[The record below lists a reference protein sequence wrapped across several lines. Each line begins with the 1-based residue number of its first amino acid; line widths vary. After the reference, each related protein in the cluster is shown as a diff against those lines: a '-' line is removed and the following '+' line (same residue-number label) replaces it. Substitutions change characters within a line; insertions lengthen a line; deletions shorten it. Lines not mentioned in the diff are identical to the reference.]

1 MSAPRLSVIMPVRD
15 AERHLAEAVESVL
28 GQRFADFELLVWD
41 DGSTD
46 GTLAMLRR
54 FAGRDARVKVASG
67 PPRGYAHALND
78 LLGRARGEYVARMDA
93 DDVCLPERF
102 GRQVEFLDRHRDVL
116 CVGTATDRID
126 DRGRWIGRRIPPLD
140 DAAIQEE
147 LLAGHNPIVHP
158 SVAMRADAARAV
170 GGYAVDLMPAEDLDL
185 WLRLGERGRLANL
198 PEVLLRY
205 RMHPNSVSERAQAAQ
220 LANKRRAAER
230 AWQRRGLPAR
240 ELNLPPWRALDDRR
254 SRADFL
260 QRYGWS
266 AFHLGEWRTAL
277 AYGLALVG
285 REPLRGEGWRL
296 AACAL
301 LKSPSPERRAAA
313 LGSD

>member
-1 MSAPRLSVIMPVRD
+1 VSTPRLSVIMPVRD
-15 AERHLAEAVESVL
+15 AQRHLAEAVESVL
-28 GQRFADFELLVWD
+28 RQRFADFEFLVWD

-46 GTLAMLRR
+46 ASLAMLRR
-54 FAGRDARVKVASG
+54 FAERDPRVKVASG
-67 PPRGYAHALND
+67 PPRGYAEALND
-78 LLGRARGEYVARMDA
+78 LLARAAGEYVARMDA
-93 DDVCLPERF
+93 DDVCLPDRF
-102 GRQVEFLDRHRDVL
+102 ARQVEFLDRNPDVM

-126 DRGRWIGRRIPPLD
+126 ARGRWIGRRVPPQD
-140 DAAIQEE
+140 DAAIQQE
-147 LLAGHNPIVHP
+147 LLSGHNPIVHP
-158 SVAMRADAARAV
+158 SVLMRADAARAV

-198 PEVLLRY
+198 SEVLFRY
-205 RMHPNSVSERAQAAQ
+205 RMHPDSVSERSQAAQ
-220 LANKRRAAER
+220 LANKRLAAER

-240 ELNLPPWRALDDRR
+240 ELHLPPWRALDDRR

-266 AFHLGEWRTAL
+266 AFHLGEWRTAF

-285 REPLRGEGWRL
+285 REPLRSDGWRL
-296 AACAL
+296 ALCAL
-301 LKSPSPERRAAA
+301 FKTPPPERRAAA